1 MIFYTLEILLQP
13 RIEFACSTIE
23 IMTPESRNIIDH
35 RSGMIEFGIHSN
47 IDFRVESGTGTRV
60 QHADRVGIYF
70 PDEKYTISPI
80 ISKNAETQMNSV
92 SVRIDHM
99 RLERHSTSSVAEA
112 ARIIDDLPADSIAL
126 PETLSLSRDDTEVFI
141 STMRSLISTR
151 LEHTAAGRLRCLS
164 LWYELAAQTD
174 SAFRS
179 GIYSQL
185 EKSGDIPSSSY
196 YHVYRIR
203 HYVTDHISE
212 DLSVTRIASAIGL
225 SPDYAGR
232 IFRREC
238 GISLTEH
245 ILRTRVSL
253 LRSLISSESSSPL
266 SELTAR
272 VGFKD
277 LRYAQRV
284 FKQKTGCTMHRCRQL
299 DTGITLWH
307 NDPWQTPDLETDIYR
322 QGSAHGADSQ

>member
-1 MIFYTLEILLQP
+1 MIFYTLEILSQP

-164 LWYELAAQTD
+164 LWYGSGQTD

-179 GIYSQL
+179 GS
-185 EKSGDIPSSSY
+185 
-196 YHVYRIR
+196 
-203 HYVTDHISE
+203 T
-212 DLSVTRIASAIGL
+212 
-225 SPDYAGR
+225 
-232 IFRREC
+232 
-238 GISLTEH
+238 
-245 ILRTRVSL
+245 
-253 LRSLISSESSSPL
+253 
-266 SELTAR
+266 
-272 VGFKD
+272 
-277 LRYAQRV
+277 
-284 FKQKTGCTMHRCRQL
+284 
-299 DTGITLWH
+299 H
-307 NDPWQTPDLETDIYR
+307 N
-322 QGSAHGADSQ
+322 

>member
-1 MIFYTLEILLQP
+1 MIFYTLEILSQP

-80 ISKNAETQMNSV
+80 ISNNAETQMNSV

-99 RLERHSTSSVAEA
+99 RLERHFTSSVAEA

-174 SAFRS
+174 SAFLS

-185 EKSGDIPSSSY
+185 EKS
-196 YHVYRIR
+196 
-203 HYVTDHISE
+203 
-212 DLSVTRIASAIGL
+212 
-225 SPDYAGR
+225 
-232 IFRREC
+232 
-238 GISLTEH
+238 
-245 ILRTRVSL
+245 
-253 LRSLISSESSSPL
+253 
-266 SELTAR
+266 
-272 VGFKD
+272 
-277 LRYAQRV
+277 
-284 FKQKTGCTMHRCRQL
+284 
-299 DTGITLWH
+299 
-307 NDPWQTPDLETDIYR
+307 
-322 QGSAHGADSQ
+322 